1 MHEYALDIFNMR
13 DLIKEINNDA
23 SVNGYGVSNELME
36 KLENDVNN
44 LLEFDEFKEY
54 DNRCIRSA
62 TR

>member
-1 MHEYALDIFNMR
+1 MDIFYMR

-23 SVNGYGVSNELME
+23 SVNGYGVSNALME

-54 DNRCIRSA
+54 DNRCVKSA
-62 TR
+62 R